1 MAPRRQHC
9 ALVDVHHAHIAH
21 AVVVRQSLKHCF
33 ATFHAAPFVKQTL
46 QLFSPFRIYEHTP
59 IHMHACVLSQQ
70 SDLQNPV
77 SCVLALF
84 QHTLKLIMDHK
95 KTTSAQAAVKTSTRE
110 KLLAQEPEQNL
121 LACAVLCFEIK
132 GHATAALINALLGFN
147 RSTVHKQACCDI
159 VWSLAVSD

>member
-1 MAPRRQHC
+1 MPWLT
-9 ALVDVHHAHIAH
+9 LVDVHHAHIAH

-33 ATFHAAPFVKQTL
+33 AKFHTAPFVKQTL

-70 SDLQNPV
+70 SDLHNPV

-95 KTTSAQAAVKTSTRE
+95 KNDLCTSCCQDKHQREVACTR
-110 KLLAQEPEQNL
+110 A
-121 LACAVLCFEIK
+121 
-132 GHATAALINALLGFN
+132 
-147 RSTVHKQACCDI
+147 
-159 VWSLAVSD
+159 